1 MGYWIVVV
9 DDEPISLK
17 NAKMLLNT
25 ENMKVSCLRSGA
37 ELLEFLD
44 SNEPDLILLD
54 VLMPEMDGFETI
66 AALREFEKKNKRHWT
81 PVIFLTG
88 ENDTEVERRGL
99 KEGASDFIHKPF
111 DRDVLIERITNTIES
126 ARRIESLTT
135 EAKIDKLTGFLNKA
149 SGTQKISDLCSNRR
163 GALVL
168 FDLDNFKLVNDLFGH
183 DMGDKILV
191 AFSGILTHNV
201 RTDDVTSRIGGDE
214 FMAFLPNLTSKESI
228 EAITERI
235 NNQLSYEADKLMG
248 NDHDI
253 PLGVSVGAAF
263 APEHSAEYEHLF
275 QFADMALYRSKQN
288 GKHGCSIYEPIS
300 ENEHNKENL
309 ELEIDRI
316 SQIME
321 ERGDKTGALILGK
334 DAFSW
339 NYRFITRFIDRY
351 DTIATKILFALSS
364 DKNSIASA
372 ETCLEFSRVMQKN
385 LRRSDI
391 LYQNRPNQFFVVLP
405 LLTLEDAPKVIDRIM
420 SSWQKNGDNQNIT
433 INYSLSLIKNTQRN

>member
-25 ENMKVSCLRSGA
+25 EDIRVSCLRSGK
-37 ELLEFLD
+37 ELLEFLET
-44 SNEPDLILLD
+44 NKPDLILLD
-54 VLMPEMDGFETI
+54 VMMPEMDGFETI
-66 AALREFEKKNKRHWT
+66 AALRLFEKKNKRPWT

-88 ENDTEVERRGL
+88 ENDNEIERRGL

-111 DRDVLIERITNTIES
+111 DRDVLIKRITNNIES
-126 ARRIESLTT
+126 ARRIENLTE
-135 EAKIDKLTGFLNKA
+135 EATTDKLTGFLNKA
-149 SGTQKISDLCSNRR
+149 SGTRKISELCHEKN

-191 AFSGILTHNV
+191 AFSGILSHNI
-201 RTDDVTSRIGGDE
+201 RADDITCRVGGDE
-214 FMAFLPNLTSKESI
+214 FLAFLPDLTTEDSI
-228 EAITERI
+228 SSLTDRV
-235 NNQLSYEADKLMG
+235 NVQLSYEADKLMG
-248 NDHDI
+248 PDHGI

-263 APEHSAEYEHLF
+263 CPVHSDKYDHLF
-275 QFADMALYRSKQN
+275 QLADTALYKAKQN
-288 GKHGCSIYEPIS
+288 GKHGCSVYESVS
-300 ENEHNKENL
+300 ENGYNEDDL
-309 ELEIDRI
+309 CAEIDRV

-321 ERGDKTGALILGK
+321 ERGDKSGALILGK

-351 DTIATKILFALSS
+351 DVVATKILFALKRNNGEMVPS
-364 DKNSIASA
+364 DI
-372 ETCLEFSRVMQKN
+372 CQRFSQLMQKK

-391 LYQNRPNQFFVVLP
+391 LYQNRPNQYFVVLP
-405 LLTLEDAPKVIDRIM
+405 LLASEDAPKVIDRIM
-420 SSWQKNGDNQNIT
+420 SAWENGSSETDISIEYT
-433 INYSLSLIKNTQRN
+433 LSQIKKAPRY

>member
-25 ENMKVSCLRSGA
+25 EDIRVSCLRSGK
-37 ELLEFLD
+37 ELLEFLET
-44 SNEPDLILLD
+44 NKPDLILLD
-54 VLMPEMDGFETI
+54 VMMPEMDGFETI
-66 AALREFEKKNKRHWT
+66 AALRQFEKQNKRPWT

-88 ENDTEVERRGL
+88 ENDSEIERRGL

-111 DRDVLIERITNTIES
+111 DRDVLIKRITNNIES
-126 ARRIESLTT
+126 ARRIENLTE
-135 EAKIDKLTGFLNKA
+135 EATTDKLTGFLNKA
-149 SGTQKISDLCSNRR
+149 SGTRKISELCHEKN

-191 AFSGILTHNV
+191 AFSGILSHNV
-201 RTDDVTSRIGGDE
+201 RADDITCRVGGDE
-214 FMAFLPNLTSKESI
+214 FLAFLPDLTSEDSI
-228 EAITERI
+228 ASLTDRI
-235 NNQLSYEADKLMG
+235 NAQLSYEADKLMG
-248 NDHDI
+248 TDHGI

-263 APEHSAEYEHLF
+263 CPVHSDKYDHLF
-275 QFADMALYRSKQN
+275 QLADTALYKAKQN
-288 GKHGCSIYEPIS
+288 GKHGCSVYESAS
-300 ENEHNKENL
+300 ENGYNEDDL
-309 ELEIDRI
+309 CAEIDRV

-321 ERGDKTGALILGK
+321 ERGDKSGALVLGK

-339 NYRFITRFIDRY
+339 NYRFITRFIERY
-351 DTIATKILFALSS
+351 DVVATRILFALKRNDGVMVSP
-364 DKNSIASA
+364 DI
-372 ETCLEFSRVMQKN
+372 CLKFSQVMQKR

-405 LLTLEDAPKVIDRIM
+405 LLSLEDAPKVVDRILSGWESDSM
-420 SSWQKNGDNQNIT
+420 QKDIT
-433 INYSLSLIKNTQRN
+433 IEHTLSLIKNTQRK